1 MSCSFNR
8 SRKKFLRSLKWVKC
22 RMTIK
27 WSKSEKMSDE
37 KENSKTKKLIQSSS
51 QIEKWKTNK

>member
-8 SRKKFLRSLKWVKC
+8 SRKKFLRSLKRVKC

-27 WSKSEKMSDE
+27 WSKSEKMSEE
-37 KENSKTKKLIQSSS
+37 KENSKTKKLIRSSS